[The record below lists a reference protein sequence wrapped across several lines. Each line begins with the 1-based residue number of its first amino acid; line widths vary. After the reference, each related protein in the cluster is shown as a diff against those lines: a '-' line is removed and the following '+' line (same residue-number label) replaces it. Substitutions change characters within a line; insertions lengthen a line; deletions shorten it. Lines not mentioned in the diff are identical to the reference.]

1 MFSNLSKGNV
11 LYVLDRRD
19 GIKWYTASVEKVS
32 PSMPR
37 MPQTTFG
44 QMPELTVDITAT
56 ISGEKKEFKQVPSN
70 NAVADFGQDSVV
82 LADNK
87 DSLYN
92 YVHSLLLTSEN
103 IVNSAD
109 KHKELIPQYKDILSQ
124 LNPNSNDDTVK
135 ELKEEV
141 GNLRNQLAE
150 AIALLKGETK
160 KQ

>member
-19 GIKWYTASVEKVS
+19 GIKWYTASVEKVT

-44 QMPELTVDITAT
+44 QMPELTVDIIAT

-109 KHKELIPQYKDILSQ
+109 KHKGLIPQYKDILSQ

>member
-92 YVHSLLLTSEN
+92 YVYSLLLTSEN

-109 KHKELIPQYKDILSQ
+109 KHKKFIPQYKDILSQ